1 VSNPK
6 DAVRIKLTDE
16 QKSQIRNQTG
26 KDAEVLEFSMEELE
40 ERIAPRKKFTPGT

>member
-26 KDAEVLEFSMEELE
+26 KDAEALEFSVEELE
-40 ERIAPRKKFTPGT
+40 ERIAPKKKISTN